1 MNLRTNLLRFSMVSF
16 VSLLAWASAVQAQ
29 TVIFAESMGVPSATT
44 LVTAYTGWQNA
55 GALTFSNGQ
64 QAASADVRTTNAS
77 SNYPN
82 ASGGG
87 NVFYTGTSSTN
98 AGGFSIEGINASSF
112 RDVKLDFAY
121 RKESS
126 SAFPN
131 FSVDYWN
138 GSAWVNLGNTAAA
151 LFNEAANAPVG
162 WYPAKTISLPA
173 AAQINGLKLRFVRNV
188 GGTITIRVDD
198 VVLTGTPAVVGSCG
212 VNAVAASNV
221 TASCGP
227 ASVNLSVTSGPL
239 VTGASWVWYSG
250 SCGGTRLGTGAS
262 LTGVAVNA
270 TTSFFVRAE
279 GGSCGSSRTCE
290 TVTVNVTPIPVMR
303 VEVLGDTSLLPGK
316 TTTLIATATPAST
329 GLVYTWRK
337 DGVVVSGATGSSLII
352 GIDGLGTYTVSAL
365 TPQGCSAISPGRRI
379 MAAASEQAWI
389 SPNPTSGPFKVR
401 YYSSATAFNF
411 QRILY
416 IYDQQGRLVLS
427 RNYPITGPYSSMDV
441 DFSAMSKGTYYVFI
455 GKTVGERI
463 AVGKLILQ

>member
-1 MNLRTNLLRFSMVSF
+1 MNIRINLLRFSL
-16 VSLLAWASAVQAQ
+16 VSLVFLFFIVPAVQAQ
-29 TVIFAESMGVPSATT
+29 TVIFSENMGVPSATT
-44 LVTAYTGWQNA
+44 VVTSYTGWQNA
-55 GALTFSNGQ
+55 GALVFSNGE

-98 AGGFSIEGINASSF
+98 AGGFSIEGINVAAF
-112 RDVKLDFAY
+112 RDLKLDFAY

-126 SAFPN
+126 TAFPN

-151 LFNEAANAPVG
+151 LFNEAATAAVG
-162 WYPAKTISLPA
+162 WYAAKTISLPA

-198 VVLTGTPAVVGSCG
+198 VVLTGTPAVVGGCG
-212 VNAVAASNV
+212 DNAVAASSV

-227 ASVNLSVTSGPL
+227 ATVNLSVTSGPL
-239 VTGASWVWYSG
+239 VPGAAWVWYSG
-250 SCGGTRLGTGAS
+250 SCGGTRVGTGATV
-262 LTGVAVNA
+262 TGVTVNSN
-270 TTSFFVRAE
+270 TTFFVRAE
-279 GGSCGSSRTCE
+279 GGSCGSTRTCQS
-290 TVTVNVTPIPVMR
+290 VAVGVTPIPVMS

-329 GLVYTWRK
+329 GLVYSWRK
-337 DGVVVSGATGSSLII
+337 DGVVVNGATGSSLTV
-352 GIDGLGTYTVSAL
+352 GIDDLGTYTVSAL
-365 TPQGCSAISPGRRI
+365 TPLGCSSVSAGRRI
-379 MAAASEQAWI
+379 TAAASEQAWI

-401 YYSSATAFNF
+401 YYSRATVFNF

-427 RNYPITGPYSSMDV
+427 RNYQITGPYSSMDV

-463 AVGKLILQ
+463 AVGKLIVQ